1 MSIVLI
7 LVYYACDA
15 VVIAF
20 LTWLFGASAFVN
32 IWDCLMLGCF
42 AAIIMRESVTICR
55 FPEIPKL
62 EHAMKK
68 ISPSRNT
75 ADKSTD

>member
-7 LVYYACDA
+7 IAYYACDA

-42 AAIIMRESVTICR
+42 AAVIMRESVTICR

-68 ISPSRNT
+68 INLSRNK